1 MTIIEKMRKDG
12 YPKIIKG
19 NGGYR
24 AYLKDMQ
31 PLGGGDYMAI
41 YRYPGGECCHSLEEI
56 QKCFEIIE
64 QQPPQRMP
72 AESLPAA
79 WIFWGMF
86 PECTLTIEY
95 LEMMRYYINSIH
107 LIQN

>member
-1 MTIIEKMRKDG
+1 MTRIEKMRKDG
-12 YPKIIKG
+12 YSKIIKG

-64 QQPPQRMP
+64 QQPPQRN
-72 AESLPAA
+72 ARWITTGGGFTQFECYLP
-79 WIFWGMF
+79 
-86 PECTLTIEY
+86 
-95 LEMMRYYINSIH
+95 
-107 LIQN
+107 

>member
-1 MTIIEKMRKDG
+1 MTRIKKMIKDG

-31 PLGGGDYMAI
+31 SLGGGDYMAI

-64 QQPPQRMP
+64 Q
-72 AESLPAA
+72 
-79 WIFWGMF
+79 
-86 PECTLTIEY
+86 
-95 LEMMRYYINSIH
+95 
-107 LIQN
+107 

>member
-1 MTIIEKMRKDG
+1 MTRIEKMRKDG
-12 YPKIIKG
+12 YPNIIKG

-56 QKCFEIIE
+56 KKCFEIIE
-64 QQPPQRMP
+64 Q
-72 AESLPAA
+72 
-79 WIFWGMF
+79 
-86 PECTLTIEY
+86 
-95 LEMMRYYINSIH
+95 
-107 LIQN
+107 

>member
-1 MTIIEKMRKDG
+1 MTRIEKMRKDG
-12 YPKIIKG
+12 YSKIIKG

-64 QQPPQRMP
+64 QQPPQRI
-72 AESLPAA
+72 AR
-79 WIFWGMF
+79 WITTGGGFTDGVKF
-86 PECTLTIEY
+86 FL
-95 LEMMRYYINSIH
+95 
-107 LIQN
+107 

>member
-1 MTIIEKMRKDG
+1 MTRIERMQKDG

-19 NGGYR
+19 NGGFR

-41 YRYPGGECCHSLEEI
+41 YRYSGGECCHSLEEI

-64 QQPPQRMP
+64 Q
-72 AESLPAA
+72 
-79 WIFWGMF
+79 
-86 PECTLTIEY
+86 
-95 LEMMRYYINSIH
+95 
-107 LIQN
+107 

>member
-12 YPKIIKG
+12 YPKIIKD

-64 QQPPQRMP
+64 Q
-72 AESLPAA
+72 
-79 WIFWGMF
+79 
-86 PECTLTIEY
+86 
-95 LEMMRYYINSIH
+95 
-107 LIQN
+107 